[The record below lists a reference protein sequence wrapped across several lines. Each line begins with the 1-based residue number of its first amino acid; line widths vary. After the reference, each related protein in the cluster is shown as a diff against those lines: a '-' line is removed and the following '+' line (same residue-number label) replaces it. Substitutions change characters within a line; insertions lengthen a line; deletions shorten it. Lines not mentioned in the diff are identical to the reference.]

1 MDAPLHD
8 KVVLITGG
16 ARRVGAAIT
25 RKLHN
30 AGANVVIHYY
40 RSVNEAH
47 ALSAQLNA
55 ARPTSATPLGG
66 DLLDLKVLTSLVEA
80 TVARYGHLDILIN
93 NASTFYPTPVGSI
106 TEAQWDDLMGTNLKV
121 PLFLSQA
128 AHPHLQAREGLI
140 LNIAD
145 IHGLR
150 PLKHHTVYSPAK
162 AGLIML
168 TQSLARELAPHVRV
182 NAIAPGPVEFPEQG
196 LTEEMKQAI
205 IDKTLLKR
213 RGSPDDIA
221 RAARFFACEAPYV
234 TGQILAVDGGR
245 SANA

>member
-1 MDAPLHD
+1 MEPVLHD

-30 AGANVVIHYY
+30 AGANVVIHYH

-66 DLLDLKVLTSLVEA
+66 DLLDAKVLSSLVEA

-106 TEAQWDDLMGTNLKV
+106 
-121 PLFLSQA
+121 
-128 AHPHLQAREGLI
+128 
-140 LNIAD
+140 
-145 IHGLR
+145 
-150 PLKHHTVYSPAK
+150 
-162 AGLIML
+162 
-168 TQSLARELAPHVRV
+168 
-182 NAIAPGPVEFPEQG
+182 
-196 LTEEMKQAI
+196 
-205 IDKTLLKR
+205 
-213 RGSPDDIA
+213 
-221 RAARFFACEAPYV
+221 
-234 TGQILAVDGGR
+234 
-245 SANA
+245 